1 MGGPEL
7 VFEVSGGDFIQGTGG
22 YAGQSDAQ
30 FFGFV
35 QNFLVP
41 QAELL

>member
-1 MGGPEL
+1 MGGSKL
-7 VFEVSGGDFIQGTGG
+7 LFEVSGGDLIERTGG
-22 YAGQSDAQ
+22 YAGQCDAQ
-30 FFGFV
+30 FFGLV